1 MPAVHTLGAHYLN
14 ADTSMFMQLV
24 EGDLFAR
31 FPTLRLAIPHGG
43 GAAPCHWG
51 RFRGLAD
58 RLGLPQLSEH
68 VMGNVFF
75 DTRMHHR
82 LGSTCWCG

>member
-1 MPAVHTLGAHYLN
+1 
-14 ADTSMFMQLV
+14 MFMQLV

-51 RFRGLAD
+51 ASAAW
-58 RLGLPQLSEH
+58 P
-68 VMGNVFF
+68 
-75 DTRMHHR
+75 T
-82 LGSTCWCG
+82 GSGCRS

>member
-1 MPAVHTLGAHYLN
+1 MSSPCVPAVHTLGAHYLN

-51 RFRGLAD
+51 RFAAW
-58 RLGLPQLSEH
+58 P
-68 VMGNVFF
+68 
-75 DTRMHHR
+75 T
-82 LGSTCWCG
+82 GSGCRS